1 MFVLCS
7 SGIVIFVVVV
17 VGLAIH
23 MKIWNCPSRIVNVRG
38 ISLRDKMRLITR
50 WGQRD

>member
-7 SGIVIFVVVV
+7 SGIVIFIGV

-38 ISLRDKMRLITR
+38 ISFLDKMRLITR

>member
-7 SGIVIFVVVV
+7 SGIVIFIGV

-38 ISLRDKMRLITR
+38 ISFRDKMRLITR
-50 WGQRD
+50 WGHRD